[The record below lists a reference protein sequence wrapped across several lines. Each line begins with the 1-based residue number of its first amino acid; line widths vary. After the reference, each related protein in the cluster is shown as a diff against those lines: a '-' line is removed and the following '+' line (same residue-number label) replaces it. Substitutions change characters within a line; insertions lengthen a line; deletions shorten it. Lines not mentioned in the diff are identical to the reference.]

1 MNTVEAAE
9 KPAVTIHIRVQVDE
23 WQENSAFSIDQIQY
37 KIPDACNGVLRTVL
51 TSSFGKNSVF
61 PCCKNLCQL
70 LLIAGRT
77 HLTVM
82 ITEYK
87 RIGDLK
93 TIQKR

>member
-1 MNTVEAAE
+1 MNAVEPAE
-9 KPAVTIHIRVQVDE
+9 KPAVTVHVRVQVDE
-23 WQENSAFSIDQIQY
+23 WQENSAFSICQIQY

-51 TSSFGKNSVF
+51 VSSFGKNSVF
-61 PCCKNLCQL
+61 PRRKNLRQL
-70 LLIAGRT
+70 LLIACRT

-93 TIQKR
+93 TIQKC